1 MPYASAAAGAAIFY
15 ESHGEGTPIL
25 MSAGMGGSG
34 SFWAPQ
40 IAALGARHTVILYDH
55 VGTARSR
62 AGDDGVR
69 TIAGMADDMTCVM
82 DHAGVEAAHVVGH
95 AVGGIVGLELA
106 MTRPERLR
114 SVTVVNGWGRAD
126 AHLRRCFEVRR
137 EILKQSGPRAYV
149 RAQPLF
155 LFPPQWIA
163 ENEAK
168 LDADEAQILAHF
180 PPAQTIN
187 KRIEMFLAFDPG
199 ERLAGIATP
208 TLITTATDDA
218 LVPAYLTRELAAAIP
233 GAQLRQVDYGAH
245 AFTAVTPDI
254 FNAMLIDFIANA
266 GG

>member
-1 MPYASAAAGAAIFY
+1 MPYASAAARAEIYY
-15 ESHGEGTPIL
+15 ERHGTGTPIL

-34 SFWAPQ
+34 SFWTPQ
-40 IAALGARHTVILYDH
+40 IAGLGERHTVILYDH

-69 TIAGMADDMTCVM
+69 TIAGMADDIVCVM
-82 DHAGVEAAHVVGH
+82 DHAGVDAAHVVGH

-106 MTRPERLR
+106 MSQPQRLR

-126 AHLRRCFEVRR
+126 PYLRRCFEVRL

-155 LFPPQWIA
+155 LFPPKWIS
-163 ENEAK
+163 ENTEK
-168 LDADEAQILAHF
+168 LDTDEAQVLAHF
-180 PPAQTIN
+180 PPADTIN

-199 ERLAGIATP
+199 ERLATIITP
-208 TLITTATDDA
+208 TLITTAADDA
-218 LVPAYLTRELAAAIP
+218 LVPAHLTRQLAAAIP
-233 GAQLRQVDYGAH
+233 AAQLREVGYGAH
-245 AFTAVTPDI
+245 AFTAVTPEI
-254 FNAMLIDFIANA
+254 FNTMLLDFIVSA

>member
-1 MPYASAAAGAAIFY
+1 MPYASAAAGAEIFY
-15 ESHGEGTPIL
+15 ESYGEGTPIL
-25 MSAGMGGSG
+25 MSAGMGGNS
-34 SFWAPQ
+34 SFWTPQ
-40 IAALGARHTVILYDH
+40 IATLSERHTVIVYDH

-62 AGDDGVR
+62 NGNDSVR
-69 TIAGMADDMTCVM
+69 TIAGMADDMVCVL
-82 DHAGVEAAHVVGH
+82 DRVGVKAAHVVGH

-106 MTRPERLR
+106 MTQPERLR

-126 AHLRRCFEVRR
+126 AHLLRCFEVRR

-180 PPAQTIN
+180 PPADTIN

-199 ERLAGIATP
+199 ERLAGITTP

-233 GAQLRQVDYGAH
+233 GARLRQVDYGAH

-254 FNAMLIDFIANA
+254 FNTMLLDFIAGA

>member
-1 MPYASAAAGAAIFY
+1 MPYASAAAGADIFY
-15 ESHGEGTPIL
+15 EIYGEGTPIL

-40 IAALGARHTVILYDH
+40 IATLSKRHTVIVYDH

-62 AGDDGVR
+62 SGNDGVR
-69 TIAGMADDMTCVM
+69 TIAGMANDMVCVL
-82 DHAGVEAAHVVGH
+82 DHVGVQAAHVVGH

-106 MTRPERLR
+106 MTRPKRLR
-114 SVTVVNGWGRAD
+114 SVTVVNGWARAD

-168 LDADEAQILAHF
+168 LDVDEAQILAHF
-180 PPAQTIN
+180 PPAETIN

-199 ERLAGIATP
+199 KRLAGITTP
-208 TLITTATDDA
+208 TLITTATDDT
-218 LVPAYLTRELAAAIP
+218 LVPAYLTRQLAAAIP
-233 GAQLRQVDYGAH
+233 GAQFRQVDYGAH
-245 AFTAVTPDI
+245 AFTAVTPDV
-254 FNAMLIDFIANA
+254 FNTILLNFVAD
-266 GG
+266 GDV